1 MIFYLNKGRI
11 LEEEIVK
18 LIKDYFTAIDL
29 ADDYNGISV
38 NVTNEH
44 PFNTLI
50 GSGGAYTAGLFPAVV
65 VTTDAES
72 KPPKLASLP
81 ETAIQPEIWE
91 WAKEDVDQ
99 IIEAGYDVTP
109 KVVEKIKS
117 FFTEERNKLYGAVFG
132 AVRQDRI
139 SIEIWSENIA
149 LKNQIYEK
157 VREFVC
163 CMMKRILEKGRAVTI
178 FDDSIYGQRSNTFN
192 YDFGVSLAGGQIT
205 FEADYVIEQSVIDT
219 EITDVNNFL
228 LEVINHAK
236 GYADTTRSA
245 IRLGPSGDG
254 SGQGN
259 PAETGNSGG

>member
-18 LIKDYFTAIDL
+18 IIKDYFTAIDL

-44 PFNTLI
+44 PFNTLY
-50 GSGGAYTAGLFPAVV
+50 GSDIQAASLFPAVV
-65 VTTDAES
+65 ITTYEEV
-72 KPPKLASLP
+72 KPVKLAGLP
-81 ETAIQPEIWE
+81 ETGIEPTIWAWE
-91 WAKEDVDQ
+91 EKDVDQ
-99 IIEAGYDVTP
+99 LIEGGYDVTP
-109 KVVEKIKS
+109 KIVEKIKS
-117 FFTEERNKLYGAVFG
+117 FYTKNRDRLYGVCFG

-157 VREFVC
+157 IRDFIC
-163 CMMKRILEKGRAVTI
+163 GMMKRILEEGKELTI

-192 YDFGVSLAGGQIT
+192 YDFGISLAGGQIT
-205 FEADYVIEQSVIDT
+205 FEADYVVEQSVIDT
-219 EITDVNNFL
+219 DINDTENLL

-236 GYADTTRSA
+236 DYADTTRSTV
-245 IRLGPSGDG
+245 RLGSGTESAG
-254 SGQGN
+254 SGG
-259 PAETGNSGG
+259 